1 MGPGALEGVRVL
13 DLTHHIAGPFA
24 TRYFADFGADVVKIE
39 PPWGEIGRRLGPF
52 QGDDPHPEKSGTFFF
67 LNRNKRGITLNLRTS
82 DGRAAFRR
90 LVATADIVVENFRP
104 GVMADLGLDYPALKS
119 IKSDIVMTSLSNFGQ
134 TGPYRDFKG
143 SELVLYGIGGE
154 MYSNGLASRQPQK
167 MAGTAALFQAGAAA
181 AAGTIAAYAG
191 VQFQGFGQH
200 LDISIVEALAASPD
214 RRVPAILAYQWTHG
228 GLSTRREAQD
238 EVFIVGTHPCADGFI
253 EIFLTVAQFHLL
265 MEMMGQPEELKD
277 PRFDTI
283 AGRMENKGEVDAVF
297 YTFLATHT
305 KLEVWQ
311 AAQRAHVLCAPL
323 YTTEDLLKDP
333 HFNERGFW
341 MTTTHPVMGAVTAPG
356 RQMRLSD
363 TPIELRRPAPLLGEH
378 TVELLTGAGYATG
391 EIARMRQAGA
401 L

>member
-1 MGPGALEGVRVL
+1 MGQGALDGVRVL

-24 TRYFADFGADVVKIE
+24 TRYFADFGADVIKVE
-39 PPWGEIGRRLGPF
+39 PPWGEAGRRLGPF

-67 LNRNKRGITLNLRTS
+67 LNRNKRGITLNLKTA
-82 DGRAAFRR
+82 DGRSAFER
-90 LVATADIVVENFRP
+90 LVATADIVIENFRP
-104 GVMADLGLDYPALKS
+104 GVMAALGIDYAALKR
-119 IKSDIVMTSLSNFGQ
+119 IKPDIVMTSLSNFGQ

-181 AAGTIAAYAG
+181 AAGTIGAYAG
-191 VQFQGFGQH
+191 VQFQGFGQY
-200 LDISIVEALAASPD
+200 LDIAIVEALAASPD

-228 GLSTRREAQD
+228 GISTRREAQD
-238 EVFIVGTHPCADGFI
+238 EVFMVGTFPCADGFI
-253 EIFLTVAQFHLL
+253 EIFLTVAQFPMLL
-265 MEMMGQPEELKD
+265 EMIGQPAELQD
-277 PRFDTI
+277 ERFATV
-283 AGRMENKGEVDAVF
+283 AGRIEHKGEVDAAW
-297 YTFLATHT
+297 YSFLASHT

-323 YTTEDLLKDP
+323 YTTEDLLNDP
-333 HFNERGFW
+333 HFNQRGFW
-341 MTTTHPVMGAVTAPG
+341 ATTTHPVMGEVRAPG
-356 RQMRLSD
+356 RPMQLSD

-378 TVELLTGAGYATG
+378 TSEVLAEAGYTND
-391 EIARMRQAGA
+391 ELVRLRQAGA